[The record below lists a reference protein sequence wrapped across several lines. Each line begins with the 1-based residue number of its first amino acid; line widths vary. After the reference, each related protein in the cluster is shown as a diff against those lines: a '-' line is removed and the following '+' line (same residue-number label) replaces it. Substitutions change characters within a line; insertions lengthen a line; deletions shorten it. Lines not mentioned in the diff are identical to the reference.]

1 MNAKADMPEI
11 SGGWEPTITVGPL
24 EDKLS
29 FVKHEAP
36 RALAKY
42 AEALTLR
49 VGHHG
54 IACRVRLSRAGARRF
69 TGSGG
74 TPSPALRFRRTGYA
88 ARGAC

>member
-54 IACRVRLSRAGARRF
+54 IACRVPPFSCRRPGDSRDQGERHH
-69 TGSGG
+69 
-74 TPSPALRFRRTGYA
+74 PP
-88 ARGAC
+88 